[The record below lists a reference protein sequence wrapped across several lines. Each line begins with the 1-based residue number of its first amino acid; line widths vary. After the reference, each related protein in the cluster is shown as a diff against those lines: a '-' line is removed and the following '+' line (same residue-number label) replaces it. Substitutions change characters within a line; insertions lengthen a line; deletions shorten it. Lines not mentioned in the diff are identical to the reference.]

1 MILLLKLAFKPLNNC
16 LFIEHYFRGLNRT
29 IWDNVMIKSAKELQK
44 ELRSLLTEIG
54 WSPKDLAREVANSEE
69 NRRNDNDDPD
79 KEYEK
84 LRKALNRPSTKP
96 TTLQHY
102 INFVVEHNKNRK
114 LYRIP
119 EISGKTFSEN
129 ELMILKS
136 VREIANEVFQNEQ
149 TYYK

>member
-16 LFIEHYFRGLNRT
+16 LFIEHYFRGLNGT

-79 KEYEK
+79 KEYE
-84 LRKALNRPSTKP
+84 SYVKP
-96 TTLQHY
+96 
-102 INFVVEHNKNRK
+102 
-114 LYRIP
+114 
-119 EISGKTFSEN
+119 
-129 ELMILKS
+129 
-136 VREIANEVFQNEQ
+136 
-149 TYYK
+149 